1 MVYHV
6 IYDET
11 GEYILS
17 SSIDGLIKIFD
28 KSFKLTKTIRGHN
41 RDVTILTISTDN
53 KYAVSVDESGL
64 IRVWEFPSGKPIAA
78 LTEQIGHD
86 ITTVTF
92 HLETIL
98 DSNIGEEVPCKSFI
112 VTASATA
119 GLIIYEDRNISS

>member
-28 KSFKLTKTIRGHN
+28 KSFKLKKTIRGHN
-41 RDVTILTISTDN
+41 RDVTILTISSDN
-53 KYAVSVDESGL
+53 KFAVSVDESGL
-64 IRVWEFPSGKPIAA
+64 IRVWEFPSGRPVAA

-92 HLETIL
+92 H
-98 DSNIGEEVPCKSFI
+98 
-112 VTASATA
+112 
-119 GLIIYEDRNISS
+119 